1 MRVLERLA
9 FPGALLAALLELP
22 APRTA
27 AIRQRGIVADWTA
40 WGKRKVCEGIHGGPH
55 AIHSFSTS
63 TRIVQFRQPKR
74 YLAAILE

>member
-63 TRIVQFRQPKR
+63 TIFVQLRQLTRIS
-74 YLAAILE
+74 AGILT